1 MGKIVKGLSIV
12 VLTSFLIS
20 SSSGPKYP
28 TVDNQAF
35 QIGERLR
42 YRISYGFIDAGE
54 AVLET
59 KETEVKGAGRKLY
72 HVVGTGKTLGAFN
85 AVFRVNDRYESYIDQ
100 QSIMPWFFYRRVD
113 EGGYK
118 IKQDYTF
125 RQHSEKVDN
134 GKGKSFKAP
143 MGVQD
148 MISCF
153 YFARTLDFSHIKKGK
168 VFVIPTFMDDELF
181 ELKIKYMGDEVIEL
195 RKGKFKCMRF
205 VPVVQTGR
213 YFKHEEDVSFWVT
226 KDKNRIPI
234 QIKAKI
240 PVGSVK
246 MHLVGYSG
254 LKNELSS
261 KIK

>member
-1 MGKIVKGLSIV
+1 MKNLAKSILGVIVGVL
-12 VLTSFLIS
+12 LTSS
-20 SSSGPKYP
+20 SDQPQYP
-28 TVDNQAF
+28 SVQNNAF
-35 QIGERLR
+35 QIGEKLR

-59 KETEVKGAGRKLY
+59 KYTHIKGGNRSLY
-72 HVVGTGKTLGAFN
+72 HVVGTGRTFGAFN
-85 AVFRVNDRYESYIDQ
+85 SIFKVHDVYESYIDQ
-100 QSIMPWFFYRRVD
+100 ESVMPWFFHRRVN

-118 IKQDYTF
+118 ITQDYVF
-125 RQHSEKVDN
+125 NHYSSKVNN
-134 GKGKSFKAP
+134 GKGKHFSAP

-153 YFARTLDFSHIKKGK
+153 YYARTLDFTDIKKGK
-168 VFVIPTFMDDELF
+168 IFEIPTFMDDELF
-181 ELKIKYMGDEVIEL
+181 NLKIKYVGDEVISL

-205 VPVVQTGR
+205 VPIVQTGR

-226 KDKNRIPI
+226 KDKNRIPV

-246 MHLVGYSG
+246 MHLVGYWG
-254 LKNELSS
+254 LRNELSS
-261 KIK
+261 KIN

>member
-1 MGKIVKGLSIV
+1 MHKKLKT
-12 VLTSFLIS
+12 LSFLILVASLFS
-20 SSSGPKYP
+20 SSNGPKYP
-28 TVDNQAF
+28 SVDNQAF

-54 AVLET
+54 AILET
-59 KETEVKGAGRKLY
+59 KETEIKGANRKLY

-85 AVFRVNDRYESYIDQ
+85 AVYKVNDRYESYIDQ

-153 YFARTLDFSHIKKGK
+153 YFARTLDFSNIKKGN

-181 ELKIKYMGDEVIEL
+181 DLKIKYMGDEVIEL

-213 YFKHEEDVSFWVT
+213 YFKNEEDVSFWVT
-226 KDKNRIPI
+226 KDKNRIPV

-254 LKNELSS
+254 LKNELTS
-261 KIK
+261 KLR

>member
-1 MGKIVKGLSIV
+1 
-12 VLTSFLIS
+12 
-20 SSSGPKYP
+20 
-28 TVDNQAF
+28 
-35 QIGERLR
+35 
-42 YRISYGFIDAGE
+42 
-54 AVLET
+54 
-59 KETEVKGAGRKLY
+59 
-72 HVVGTGKTLGAFN
+72 
-85 AVFRVNDRYESYIDQ
+85 
-100 QSIMPWFFYRRVD
+100 
-113 EGGYK
+113 
-118 IKQDYTF
+118 
-125 RQHSEKVDN
+125 
-134 GKGKSFKAP
+134 
-143 MGVQD
+143 
-148 MISCF
+148 
-153 YFARTLDFSHIKKGK
+153 
-168 VFVIPTFMDDELF
+168 MDDELF

>member
-1 MGKIVKGLSIV
+1 MLTTFLS
-12 VLTSFLIS
+12 LTALLIS
-20 SSSGPKYP
+20 SSNEPIYP
-28 TVDNQAF
+28 AVNNEAF

-59 KETEVKGAGRKLY
+59 KATEIKGANRKLF
-72 HVVGTGKTLGAFN
+72 HVVGTGRTLGAFN
-85 AVFRVNDRYESYIDQ
+85 AIFKVNDRYESYMDQ
-100 QSIMPWFFYRRVD
+100 QSIMPWFFHRRVD

-125 RQHSEKVDN
+125 RQHSEKIDN
-134 GKGKSFKAP
+134 GKGKVFKAP
-143 MGVQD
+143 LGVQD

-153 YFARTLDFSHIKKGK
+153 YFARTLDFQKIKKGK

-181 ELKIKYMGDEVIEL
+181 ELKIKYVNEEVIEL
-195 RKGKFKCMRF
+195 RKGKYKCMRF

-213 YFKHEEDVSFWVT
+213 YFKNEEDLSFWVT
-226 KDKNRIPI
+226 QDKNRIPI

-240 PVGSVK
+240 PVGSIK
-246 MHLVGYSG
+246 MHLVGYKG
-254 LKNELSS
+254 LKNEFAS
-261 KIK
+261 KVK

>member
-1 MGKIVKGLSIV
+1 MKRLLRFTAFLSTC
-12 VLTSFLIS
+12 VLLVS
-20 SSSGPKYP
+20 SSNGPKYP
-28 TVDNQAF
+28 NVDNQVF

-59 KETEVKGAGRKLY
+59 KETAIKGAYRKLI

-85 AVFRVNDRYESYIDQ
+85 AIFKVNDRYESYIDQ

-134 GKGKSFKAP
+134 GKGKVFKAP

-148 MISCF
+148 MLSCF
-153 YFARTLDFSHIKKGK
+153 YYARTLDFNNIKKGK
-168 VFVIPTFMDDELF
+168 IFVIPTFMDDELF
-181 ELKIKYMGDEVIEL
+181 DLKIKYMGDEVIEL
-195 RKGKFKCMRF
+195 RKGRFKCMRF

-213 YFKHEEDVSFWVT
+213 YFKNEEDVSFWVT
-226 KDKNRIPI
+226 KDKNRIPV

-246 MHLVGYSG
+246 MHLVGYTG
-254 LKNELSS
+254 LKNDVSS
-261 KIK
+261 KLK

>member
-1 MGKIVKGLSIV
+1 MKTNLLQLTLA
-12 VLTSFLIS
+12 VLCLVSLS
-20 SSSGPKYP
+20 SSRGPDYP
-28 TVDNQAF
+28 EIENESF
-35 QIGERLR
+35 KIGEKLR

-54 AVLET
+54 ATLET
-59 KETEVKGAGRKLY
+59 KYTDKKGGNRSLY
-72 HVVGTGKTLGAFN
+72 HVVGIGKTLGAFN
-85 AVFRVNDRYESYIDQ
+85 SMFKVNDRYESYIDKE
-100 QSIMPWFFYRRVD
+100 SIMPWYFVRRVD

-148 MISCF
+148 MLSAF
-153 YFARTLDFSHIKKGK
+153 YYARTLDFKNIKKGK
-168 VFVIPTFMDDELF
+168 VFTIPCFMDDELF
-181 ELKIKYMGDEVIEL
+181 DLKIKYKGDEEIEL
-195 RKGKFKCMRF
+195 RKGTFKCMRF

-226 KDKNRIPI
+226 KDKNRIPVL
-234 QIKAKI
+234 IKAKI

-246 MHLVGYSG
+246 MHLVGWYG
-254 LKNELSS
+254 LRNELTS
-261 KIK
+261 KVK